1 MADFYDIL
9 GVSRDAS
16 AADIKKAYRKLART
30 LHPDVAGP
38 EKAEEFK
45 AVNEAYD
52 VLSDEEK
59 RRLYDMG
66 GEEALS
72 GAGFAPGGGFGSF
85 QDIFSAFFG
94 GMGGGAR
101 GPAPRGRRGQDTL
114 VTIDLSLEDVVFG
127 AEKELNP
134 SLMVECPVCKG
145 SCAEE
150 GTGPTTCGQCNGAGM
165 VQRVTNSILGQM
177 VTTGPCPACQ
187 GHGTVILNP
196 CKECSGQGRVR
207 AVRTITVKVPAGVE
221 DGMRIRMAG
230 KGDAGVEGGAP
241 GDLFAEVRIER
252 HPVFTRSG
260 DDLMCELRIPMTA
273 AALGTT
279 MSIETL
285 DGAREIEIPAG
296 TPSGDVIS
304 LPGLGV
310 GRLHREGRGDL
321 RVGIT
326 VLTPTKLDDAQRDL
340 LKNLAKMRGEENPP
354 SSLTAQRGSLFDKIR
369 GRFGR

>member
-9 GVSRDAS
+9 GVERDAS
-16 AADIKKAYRKLART
+16 PADIKKAYRKLART

-38 EKAEEFK
+38 DKAEEFK

-52 VLSDEEK
+52 ILSDEEK
-59 RRLYDMG
+59 RRLYDIG

-94 GMGGGAR
+94 GMAGASR
-101 GPAPRGRRGQDTL
+101 GPTPRGRRGQDTL

-127 AEKELNP
+127 AEKELTP
-134 SLMVECPVCKG
+134 SLMAECPVCKG

-150 GTGPTTCGQCNGAGM
+150 GTKPTTCTQCEGAGM

-177 VTTGPCPACQ
+177 VTSGPCPACQ

-196 CKECSGQGRVR
+196 CHECAGQGRVR
-207 AVRTITVKVPAGVE
+207 AVRSITVKVPAGVE
-221 DGMRIRMAG
+221 EGMRIRLAG
-230 KGDAGVEGGAP
+230 KGDAGIEGGAP
-241 GDLFAEVRIER
+241 GDLFAEVHIET
-252 HPVFTRSG
+252 HPVFTRAG
-260 DDLMCELRIPMTA
+260 DDLVCELRIPMTA

-279 MSIETL
+279 LSIDTL
-285 DGAREIEIPAG
+285 DGTQEITIPAG
-296 TPSGDVIS
+296 TPSGDVITLS
-304 LPGLGV
+304 GLGV
-310 GRLHREGRGDL
+310 GRLHRAGRGDL

-326 VLTPTKLDDAQRDL
+326 VATPTKLDDAQRDL
-340 LKNLAKMRGEENPP
+340 LQTLAKMRGEENPP
-354 SSLTAQRGSLFDKIR
+354 ASLTVHRDSLFDKIR